1 MTPVSNIRLQLAEA
15 DLATQARLKAAQVAQ
30 NIQSGTKTASD
41 SFSRFVE
48 GEANHASTNSSRARD
63 TVDPDKREF
72 WDSFAA
78 AAEERSSAASKPSAI
93 GTAAMKKGGYG
104 ATGGLEKKE
113 GWEEEK
119 WENF

>member
-1 MTPVSNIRLQLAEA
+1 MLQLTEA

-30 NIQSGTKTASD
+30 NIQSGTKSASN
-41 SFSRFVE
+41 SLSRFVE
-48 GEANHASTNSSRARD
+48 GEANHASTNSSRSHD
-63 TVDPDKREF
+63 TLDPDKRDF

-93 GTAAMKKGGYG
+93 GTAAMRKGGHG
-104 ATGGLEKKE
+104 ATGGFKKE
-113 GWEEEK
+113 SWEEEK